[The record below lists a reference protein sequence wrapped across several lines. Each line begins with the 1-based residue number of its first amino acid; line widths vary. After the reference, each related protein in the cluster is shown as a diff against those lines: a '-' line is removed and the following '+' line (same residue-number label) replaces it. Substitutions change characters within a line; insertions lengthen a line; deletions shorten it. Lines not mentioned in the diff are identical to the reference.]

1 LFTYQSLDAIDG
13 KQARRTNSS
22 TPLGELFD
30 HGCDAVSTG
39 IYKHNYPIYKLYF
52 LSLFAIHRILVF
64 VIMGLCVSL
73 RLGLS
78 PWFMFITVF
87 LAMFAFY
94 VAHWQT
100 YVTGTLKFGKIDVTE
115 AQLVT
120 YSIFA
125 ISGIFGDYFWS
136 LYVIYYIFK

>member
-1 LFTYQSLDAIDG
+1 
-13 KQARRTNSS
+13 
-22 TPLGELFD
+22 
-30 HGCDAVSTG
+30 
-39 IYKHNYPIYKLYF
+39 
-52 LSLFAIHRILVF
+52 
-64 VIMGLCVSL
+64 MGLCVSL

-87 LAMFAFY
+87 LAMLAFY

-120 YSIFA
+120 YMIFA
-125 ISGIFGDYFWS
+125 ISGLFGDYIWS
-136 LYVIYYIFK
+136 INVIKLNFL